1 MRSPTTL
8 TVAKP
13 LPRPFAFQT
22 SRGPADGH
30 CFNRPVSEQIPSRL
44 GPRHC
49 VQSSALA
56 TAGAQRDRIG
66 NDIPIL
72 NKPFLL
78 PRQASAND
86 EFLRDC
92 INVRAYC
99 RRRVKLQGTKIEVS
113 EALGRNPQS
122 KKT

>member
-1 MRSPTTL
+1 MAITELESLDWPVVKMRSPTTL

-30 CFNRPVSEQIPSRL
+30 CFSRPVSEQIPSRL

-56 TAGAQRDRIG
+56 TGAQRDRID
-66 NDIPIL
+66 NNAPIL
-72 NKPFLL
+72 NKAFLL
-78 PRQASAND
+78 PRLASAND
-86 EFLRDC
+86 EFLRNC
-92 INVRAYC
+92 IN
-99 RRRVKLQGTKIEVS
+99 
-113 EALGRNPQS
+113 
-122 KKT
+122 